1 MLSRN
6 RLYLEDFFSAN
17 SLPIRDL
24 YESLLCV
31 DNFLEFRLLVQPSYI
46 RSYPFKKY
54 FIVILLPKFLAIC
67 K

>member
-6 RLYLEDFFSAN
+6 RLYLEDFF
-17 SLPIRDL
+17 LPIRYL
-24 YESLLCV
+24 SEIFMNHYFV
-31 DNFLEFRLLVQPSYI
+31 NNFLEFRLLVQPSYI